1 MPIRQQDDSLF
12 GVTAM
17 RKYKLCLGT
26 NDQFGLPNSEQ
37 IALFKETGFD
47 AFFMGYCGKDSVS
60 EARAA
65 ADKNKMIF
73 QSVHAPFGRMNEMWA
88 DGKSAA
94 DELIQCV
101 HACADNGV
109 PIMVAHTYIGFGESG
124 GPNEKGFE
132 NFGRVIDE
140 ASRFGITVALE
151 NTEGEEYLDA
161 LMAHFADNPTVKFC
175 WDSGHEQCYNKGR
188 DLLLSYGD
196 RLAATH
202 LNDNLGVKSLSGETT
217 YFDDLHLLPF
227 DGIIDWKLAAEKL
240 DQCGFDGIMT
250 FELNTISKPG
260 RHENDKYSDMPIE
273 RYIAEAYARA
283 CRVEALR
290 SR

>member
-1 MPIRQQDDSLF
+1 
-12 GVTAM
+12 M

-60 EARAA
+60 EARTA

-109 PIMVAHTYIGFGESG
+109 PIMVAHTYIGFGKSD

-140 ASRFGITVALE
+140 ASRLGSIGKHRRRRIPRCPYGLFRRQS
-151 NTEGEEYLDA
+151 
-161 LMAHFADNPTVKFC
+161 
-175 WDSGHEQCYNKGR
+175 DSQV
-188 DLLLSYGD
+188 LLGL
-196 RLAATH
+196 R
-202 LNDNLGVKSLSGETT
+202 
-217 YFDDLHLLPF
+217 P
-227 DGIIDWKLAAEKL
+227 
-240 DQCGFDGIMT
+240 
-250 FELNTISKPG
+250 
-260 RHENDKYSDMPIE
+260 
-273 RYIAEAYARA
+273 RA
-283 CRVEALR
+283 ML
-290 SR
+290 